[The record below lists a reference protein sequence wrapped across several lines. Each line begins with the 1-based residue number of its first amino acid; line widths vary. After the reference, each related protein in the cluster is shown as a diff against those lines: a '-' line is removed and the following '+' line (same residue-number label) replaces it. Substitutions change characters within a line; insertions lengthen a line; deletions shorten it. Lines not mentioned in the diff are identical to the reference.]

1 MSTTTTSIFSFDH
14 GQKKMSRAIGVTEEF
29 LGDLEEQ
36 VRDVIKDT
44 LFDEDRNIKDD
55 ISPSMLVEAAL
66 HNFSYSQ
73 LVMMSSFFLQD
84 KLDGFTEM
92 MEKKLKSSMKR
103 IALTD
108 DDVPEHIKEMLIK
121 MMREGKGI
129 GPFGSID
136 TDDVPQEIKD
146 FLDGLI
152 EKEKNDGDGDDD

>member
-1 MSTTTTSIFSFDH
+1 MSTTTSIFSFDH
-14 GQKKMSRAIGVTEEF
+14 GQKKMHNAIGVSEEF
-29 LGDLEEQ
+29 LEDLQDQ
-36 VRDVIKDT
+36 VRDVLKDT

-129 GPFGSID
+129 GPYDTID
-136 TDDVPQEIKD
+136 TDDLPQEIKD

>member
-1 MSTTTTSIFSFDH
+1 MSTTTSIFSFDH
-14 GQKKMSRAIGVTEEF
+14 GQKKMHNAIGVSEEF
-29 LGDLEEQ
+29 LEDLQDQ
-36 VRDVIKDT
+36 VRDVLKDT

-103 IALTD
+103 I
-108 DDVPEHIKEMLIK
+108 
-121 MMREGKGI
+121 
-129 GPFGSID
+129 GPYDTID
-136 TDDVPQEIKD
+136 TDDLPQEIKD

>member
-1 MSTTTTSIFSFDH
+1 MSTTTSIFSFDH
-14 GQKKMSRAIGVTEEF
+14 GQKKMHNAIGVSEEF
-29 LGDLEEQ
+29 LEDLQDQ
-36 VRDVIKDT
+36 VRDVLKDT

-55 ISPSMLVEAAL
+55 VSPSMLVEAAL
-66 HNFSYSQ
+66 HQFSYSQ
-73 LVMMSSFFLQD
+73 LVMMASFFLQD

>member
-1 MSTTTTSIFSFDH
+1 MSTTTTSIFTFDH

-29 LGDLEEQ
+29 LGDLEDQ

-92 MEKKLKSSMKR
+92 MEKKMKGIVKK
-103 IALTD
+103 IAID
-108 DDVPEHIKEMLIK
+108 SDNIPDHIKEMLIN
-121 MMREGKGI
+121 MARESKTGGLI
-129 GPFGSID
+129 NGND
-136 TDDVPQEIKD
+136 LPQELKD
-146 FLDGLI
+146 FLDDIAGKQD
-152 EKEKNDGDGDDD
+152 EGDDD

>member
-29 LGDLEEQ
+29 LSDLAEQ
-36 VRDVIKDT
+36 IRDVIKDT

-73 LVMMSSFFLQD
+73 LVIMSSFFLQD
-84 KLDGFTEM
+84 KLDSFTEM

-136 TDDVPQEIKD
+136 TDDLPQEIKD

-152 EKEKNDGDGDDD
+152 EKEENDGDGDDD

>member
-1 MSTTTTSIFSFDH
+1 MSTTTSIFSFDH
-14 GQKKMSRAIGVTEEF
+14 GQKKMHNAIGVSEEF
-29 LGDLEEQ
+29 LEDLQDQ
-36 VRDVIKDT
+36 VRDVLKDT

>member
-14 GQKKMSRAIGVTEEF
+14 GQKKMSKAIGVTEEF

-44 LFDEDRNIKDD
+44 LFDEDRNIKED

-92 MEKKLKSSMKR
+92 MEKKLKGVVKK
-103 IALTD
+103 IAID
-108 DDVPEHIKEMLIK
+108 SDNIPDHIKEMLIN
-121 MMREGKGI
+121 MAREGKSG
-129 GPFGSID
+129 GLID
-136 TDDVPQEIKD
+136 GNDLPQELKD
-146 FLDGLI
+146 FLDGI
-152 EKEKNDGDGDDD
+152 ASKQDGDGDDD

>member
-1 MSTTTTSIFSFDH
+1 MSTTTTSIFTFDH

-29 LGDLEEQ
+29 LGDLEDQ

-66 HNFSYSQ
+66 HTFSYSQ

-92 MEKKLKSSMKR
+92 MEKKMKGIVKK
-103 IALTD
+103 IAID
-108 DDVPEHIKEMLIK
+108 SDNIPDHIKEMLIN
-121 MMREGKGI
+121 MARESKTGGL
-129 GPFGSID
+129 ID
-136 TDDVPQEIKD
+136 SDNLPQELKD
-146 FLDGLI
+146 FLDDIAG
-152 EKEKNDGDGDDD
+152 KQDRDDD

>member
-1 MSTTTTSIFSFDH
+1 MSTTTSIFTFDH
-14 GQKKMSRAIGVTEEF
+14 GQKKMHKAIGVSEEF
-29 LGDLEEQ
+29 LDDLQNQ

-92 MEKKLKSSMKR
+92 MEKKLKGVVKK
-103 IALTD
+103 IAID
-108 DDVPEHIKEMLIK
+108 SDNIPDNIKEHLIR
-121 MMREGKGI
+121 MAREGKAG
-129 GPFGSID
+129 GLID
-136 TDDVPQEIKD
+136 GNDLPQEVKD
-146 FLDGLI
+146 FLDGI
-152 EKEKNDGDGDDD
+152 AGKEDGDGDDD